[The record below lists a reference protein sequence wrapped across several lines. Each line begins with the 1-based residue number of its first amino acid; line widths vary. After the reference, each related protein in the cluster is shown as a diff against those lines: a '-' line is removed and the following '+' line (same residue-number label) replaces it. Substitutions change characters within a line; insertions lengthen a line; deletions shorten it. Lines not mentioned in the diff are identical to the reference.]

1 MTPALVGRDLRNGD
15 KWTPLQSAK
24 NDALWA
30 LASAALATTRCLPLQ
45 ALRVLG
51 GWLGATAYVLV
62 RPARRTALAN
72 VALVL
77 PALDSRARRALV
89 RRSFATLG
97 EFLGETVA
105 AFRGDGPPLLTV
117 TVEAKAILDEAR
129 SKGRGVV
136 LASAHLGPWERVAAS
151 LVAAGVPLVALVR
164 ESYDPRFSRIYER
177 LRTAGG
183 VRVIWRGAPGAT
195 ARIVRTLRNGELL
208 GVPMDLRARVASIDA
223 PFLGHDAPTA
233 LGPARIALSARAPVV
248 VATAAPAPRGGLV
261 VSATR
266 ILADD
271 LRPDP
276 AGARTLTTR
285 INDELSTRILALP
298 HSWVWMHPRW
308 AAPTEL

>member
-1 MTPALVGRDLRNGD
+1 MAPALAGRNLRNGGR
-15 KWTPLQSAK
+15 WTRLQSAK

-30 LASAALATTRCLPLQ
+30 LASVALAMTRGLPLH

-51 GWLGATAYVLV
+51 RWLGAAAYALA
-62 RPARRTALAN
+62 RPARLTALAN

-77 PALDSRARRALV
+77 PALDSRARRTLV
-89 RRSFATLG
+89 RACFGTLG
-97 EFLGETVA
+97 ELLGETVA
-105 AFRGDGPPLLTV
+105 AFGGDGPPLLTV
-117 TVEAKAILDEAR
+117 TAEAKAVLDEAR
-129 SKGRGVV
+129 GEGRGVV

-151 LVAAGVPLVALVR
+151 LVAAGLPLVALAR

-208 GVPMDLRARVASIDA
+208 GVPMDLRARVASVDA

-233 LGPARIALSARAPVV
+233 LGPARIALRARAPVV
-248 VATAAPAPRGGLV
+248 VATAAPAAHGGLE

-266 ILADD
+266 IPTDD

-285 INDELSTRILALP
+285 INDELSRRILALP
-298 HSWVWMHPRW
+298 LSWVWMHPRW
-308 AAPTEL
+308 TAPTEL